1 MGTEIVKIATQ
12 MPFLV
17 GIQIFEVSV
26 CLDTDVLSLT
36 MGLGPDKCVI
46 RWKHWKS
53 KMHWKHLTFWT
64 SSLA

>member
-36 MGLGPDKCVI
+36 MGLGPDKRVI
-46 RWKHWKS
+46 R
-53 KMHWKHLTFWT
+53 
-64 SSLA
+64 